1 MPKYGDASTVTG
13 QSFRVKDV
21 QTIATALP
29 LPVVAEADLKSKA
42 HPINIQHLSGKQKG
56 AMVAVQKVEGSLYIA
71 VARDALPES
80 PWDAT
85 AMEVTAVTPVE

>member
-1 MPKYGDASTVTG
+1 MPKYGGLNTVTG

-29 LPVVAEADLKSKA
+29 LPVVAEKDLKSKA
-42 HPINIQHLSGKQKG
+42 HPINIHHLSGKQKG
-56 AMVAVQKVEGSLYIA
+56 AMVAVQKSDESLYIA

-80 PWDAT
+80 PWYAT
-85 AMEVTAVTPVE
+85 TMEVNAVTPEG